1 MGKTRNTAADSLL
14 LRRLIFRLLPVQML
28 LAAMGS
34 VNSIVD
40 GVIAA
45 RSINPA
51 SVAVIGL
58 HFTMVRILEA
68 VSSVLSGGSAVLCG
82 KYIGKGRLDQTNEVF
97 SLNILLCLVTGG
109 LLSALC
115 LIAPFWTA
123 RLLGANEALL
133 YRYCSHDP
141 DQCGA

>member
-68 VSSVLSGGSAVLCG
+68 VSLVLSGDRRFFAANISAREDWIRPMKC
-82 KYIGKGRLDQTNEVF
+82 F
-97 SLNILLCLVTGG
+97 
-109 LLSALC
+109 
-115 LIAPFWTA
+115 
-123 RLLGANEALL
+123 
-133 YRYCSHDP
+133 H
-141 DQCGA
+141 